1 METLLAIFRKNI
13 WTIFYILLISS
24 LVFLGIV
31 SYAKWNNVHEKYATN
46 QINLVKLVSTATHTL
61 FLTQEMMLSILGNQV
76 VKDKNPRILDDLLI
90 LNPSVVAFGFTDI
103 QGNYLYTSS
112 NFDKSKRP
120 SLRDQEVTRDSFDYT
135 LTQEKM
141 VLGRSYFIA
150 GSGRWGI
157 PIRKTVYDDLGQ
169 VIGVMTAGIGIE
181 GAFKIYADNLSL
193 GDYNSVSL
201 IRDRDQ
207 FLQFKSSNSEIPKKL
222 YESPLL
228 HDFLHTMI
236 ERITQ
241 KYHITLEEIKEEN
254 NIYDVEIPSSD
265 GEFVQIALKYDSRYE
280 LWILSEVNHTQIER
294 DFIQNFIAYV
304 LIFIIVHAILFFL
317 FKIIANAENKR
328 RKDLIFQVNHDLLT
342 QLPNRNYLQENIK
355 NWIYEGAP
363 SFYLYYLDMDHF
375 KNVNDSFGHYFG
387 DLVLIEFSNRL
398 SRIIQKDSV
407 VIRQGGDEFVIL
419 SHYLMEDKE
428 KLLAHTKM
436 VMQEISKPYHIKQFN
451 FIVGASVGVAKYP
464 EHGNTLDA
472 LLRASDI
479 AMYEAKKH
487 KNSIRFFEPYLQ
499 EGYLNRVN
507 VEQALHKALTQNE
520 LYMVYHPQIDRD
532 GNIYGVEALVRWQSD
547 ELGLVPPNTFIPIA
561 EASGIMPQ
569 LGHFIIHTTFKEMKA
584 LQTALRIS
592 FQTSVN
598 ISIKQFMEAQFLE
611 HLTYE
616 IDHANLAKISLC
628 LEITES
634 LFIEDIEYILPLLE
648 KIHAMGLHISMD
660 DFGTGYSSLSILR
673 KLPIDELKID
683 KSFIDTIVDDLP
695 TQKMVQNIIT
705 IGKNLDLHI
714 VAEGVETKEQED
726 VLKHFGCDMFQGYL
740 YSKPLAYDALKAF
753 FEKQK
758 PIS

>member
-1 METLLAIFRKNI
+1 M
-13 WTIFYILLISS
+13 SS

-31 SYAKWNNVHEKYATN
+31 SYVKWNNVHEKYATD
-46 QINLVKLVSTATHTL
+46 QINLVKLVSNATHSL
-61 FLTQEMMLSILGNQV
+61 LLTQEMMLSILGKQI
-76 VKDKNPRILDDLLI
+76 VKDKDPHILDDLLI
-90 LNPSVVAFGFTDI
+90 LNPSVVAFGFADI
-103 QGNYLYTSS
+103 EGNYLYTSS

-120 SLRDQEVTRDSFDYT
+120 NLRDQELTRDSFDYT
-135 LTQEKM
+135 LTQKKM

-157 PIRKTVYDDLGQ
+157 PIRQTVYDDLGQ
-169 VIGVMTAGIGIE
+169 AIGMMTAGIGIE
-181 GAFKIYADNLSL
+181 GAFKIYTDNLSL
-193 GDYNSVSL
+193 GDYNTVSL

-207 FLQFKSSNSEIPKKL
+207 FLQFKSSNNEIPKKL
-222 YESPLL
+222 YESPLPNN
-228 HDFLHTMI
+228 FLHTI
-236 ERITQ
+236 LECIGQ
-241 KYHITLEEIKEEN
+241 KYHITLEEIREKN
-254 NIYDVEIPSSD
+254 KIYDAEIPISD
-265 GEFVQIALKYDSRYE
+265 GGFVQIALKYDSRYE
-280 LWILSEVNHTQIER
+280 LWILSEINHQQIEQ
-294 DFIQNFIAYV
+294 DFIQSFMVYV
-304 LIFIIVHAILFFL
+304 LIFIILHCILFLL
-317 FKIIANAENKR
+317 FKMIANAENKR

-342 QLPNRNYLQENIK
+342 QLPNRNYLQQYIK
-355 NWIYEGAP
+355 HWIYEGAP
-363 SFYLYYLDMDHF
+363 PFYLYYIDMDHF

-398 SRIIQKDSV
+398 SRLVHKDSV
-407 VIRQGGDEFVIL
+407 VIRQGGDEFIVL

-428 KLLAHTKM
+428 KLLDHTKM
-436 VMQEISKPYHIKQFN
+436 IMQEISKPYHIKQFN

-487 KNSIRFFEPYLQ
+487 KNSVRFFEHYLQ

-507 VEQALHKALTQNE
+507 VEQALHKALAQNE
-520 LYMVYHPQIDRD
+520 LYMVYHPQVDND
-532 GNIYGVEALVRWQSD
+532 GNIYGIEALVRWQS
-547 ELGLVPPNTFIPIA
+547 EALGLVPPDNFIPIA
-561 EASGIMPQ
+561 EAAGIMPQ

-584 LQTALRIS
+584 LQTMLGIS

-616 IDHANLAKISLC
+616 IDQANLSKISLC

-660 DFGTGYSSLSILR
+660 DFGTGYSSLSVLR

-695 TQKMVQNIIT
+695 SQKMVQNIIT

-714 VAEGVETKEQED
+714 IAEGVETKAQEE
-726 VLKHFGCDMFQGYL
+726 VLKRFGCDRFQGYL
-740 YSKPLAYDALKAF
+740 YSQPLAYDALKAF

-758 PIS
+758 QR

>member
-1 METLLAIFRKNI
+1 MAILQKNI
-13 WTIFYILLISS
+13 WTIFYILLLSS

-31 SYAKWNNVHEKYATN
+31 SYVKWNTIHEKYATA
-46 QINLVKLVSTATHTL
+46 QINLVKLVSNATHSL
-61 FLTQEMMLSILGNQV
+61 LLTQEMMLGILGNQV
-76 VKDKNPRILDDLLI
+76 VKDKNPRILDDLLV
-90 LNPSVVAFGFTDI
+90 LNPSIVAFGFTDI

-120 SLRDQEVTRDSFDYT
+120 SLRAQEVTRDSFDYT

-169 VIGVMTAGIGIE
+169 AIGMMTAGLGIE
-181 GAFKIYADNLSL
+181 GAFKIYSEDLSL
-193 GDYNSVSL
+193 GDYNSVML

-207 FLQFKSSNSEIPKKL
+207 FVQFKSSNKEIPKKL
-222 YESPLL
+222 YESPLPY
-228 HDFLHTMI
+228 DFLHTML
-236 ERITQ
+236 ERISQ
-241 KYHITLEEIKEEN
+241 KYHLSLDEIIEKN
-254 NIYDVEIPSSD
+254 KIYDVEIPSSD
-265 GEFVQIALKYDSRYE
+265 GGLVQIVLKYDSRYE
-280 LWILSEVNHTQIER
+280 LWILSEVEHSQIMH
-294 DFIQNFIAYV
+294 DFIQIFLMYV
-304 LIFIIVHAILFFL
+304 FIFIVAHCILFLL
-317 FKIIANAENKR
+317 FKIIASAENKR
-328 RKDLIFQVNHDLLT
+328 RKDLLFQVNHDSLT
-342 QLPNRNYLQENIK
+342 QLPNRNYLQYHIGD
-355 NWIYEGAP
+355 WIYEGAP
-363 SFYLYYLDMDHF
+363 HFYLYYLDMDHF
-375 KNVNDSFGHYFG
+375 KNVNDSFGHHFG

-398 SRIIQKDSV
+398 SNLVQKGSI
-407 VIRQGGDEFVIL
+407 VIRQGGDEFIIL

-428 KLLAHTKM
+428 KLLSHTQAI
-436 VMQEISKPYHIKQFN
+436 MQEISKPYHIKHFN
-451 FIVGASVGVAKYP
+451 FIIGASVGVAKYP
-464 EHGNTLDA
+464 EHGDTLDA

-479 AMYEAKKH
+479 AMYEAKKQ
-487 KNSIRFFEPYLQ
+487 KNSIRFFETCLQ

-507 VEQALHKALTQNE
+507 VEQALHKALSQNE
-520 LYMVYHPQIDRD
+520 LYMVYHPQMDKD
-532 GNIYGVEALVRWQSD
+532 GNIYGVEALTRWQS
-547 ELGLVPPNTFIPIA
+547 ESLGLVPPDKFIPIA

-584 LQTALRIS
+584 LQLELGLS

-611 HLTYE
+611 QLSYE
-616 IDHANLAKISLC
+616 IDHAQLSKVSLC

-634 LFIEDIEYILPLLE
+634 LFIEDIEYILPVLN

-683 KSFIDTIVDDLP
+683 KSFIDTIVEDIP
-695 TQKMVQNIIT
+695 SQKMVQNIIA

-714 VAEGVETKEQED
+714 VAEGVETKEQEE
-726 VLKHFGCDMFQGYL
+726 VLKRFGCDMFQGYL
-740 YSKPLAYDALKAF
+740 YSQPLAYDALKAF

-758 PIS
+758 